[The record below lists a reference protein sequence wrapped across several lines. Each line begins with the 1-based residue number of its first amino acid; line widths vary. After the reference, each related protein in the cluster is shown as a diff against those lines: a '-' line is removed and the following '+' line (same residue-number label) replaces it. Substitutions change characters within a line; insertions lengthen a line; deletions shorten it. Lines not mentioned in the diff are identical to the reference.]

1 MNRSKYIQKCLSIVN
16 SNQFLQVD
24 KDPIASIE
32 RKVQRTLRKLKD
44 KVPSLRYSKFY
55 PTGSSPDRFY
65 GTAKLRKLKYNGTV
79 EDLPLRPIISI
90 TGAATYKLA
99 KYLAQILK
107 PLAQSQY
114 TIKSSK
120 SFMKTLKKQRYL
132 LDIKWF
138 HLL

>member
-79 EDLPLRPIISI
+79 EDLPLRPVISI
-90 TGAATYKLA
+90 IGAATYKLA

-114 TIKSSK
+114 PIKSSK
-120 SFMKTLKKQRYL
+120 LFMKTLKKQRYL

-138 HLL
+138 HLM